1 MAADWNAIR
10 AEYIGGGTSYRK
22 LAEKYNV
29 ALRALADHA
38 KAEGWPAARDKAR
51 DRSVT
56 LAQRKTA
63 DAAAANAVR
72 FERARKA
79 AIDKIIAGIE
89 ALPEGATRVQERE
102 YSAADGKLVRLVR
115 TVDYDVNALVAS
127 LERLSRIY
135 GYKSDADK
143 REQEARIR
151 QLEQSVGA
159 AQSEPVVIRFED
171 ADAEEAGI

>member
-22 LAEKYNV
+22 LAEKYGV
-29 ALRALADHA
+29 SFMTLKTKA
-38 KAEGWPAARDKAR
+38 KAENWTGLRTQAEHKANTR
-51 DRSVT
+51 ATQKV
-56 LAQRKTA
+56 AN
-63 DAAAANAVR
+63 AAAVNADR

-89 ALPEGATRVQERE
+89 TLPEGATRVQERE
-102 YSAADGKLVRLVR
+102 YSAADGKLVR
-115 TVDYDVNALVAS
+115 TVDYDVGALVAS
-127 LERLSRIY
+127 LERLSRIF
-135 GYKSDADK
+135 GYKSAADM

>member
-1 MAADWNAIR
+1 MATNWDAIR

-22 LAEKYNV
+22 LAEKYGV

-38 KAEGWPAARDKAR
+38 KSEGWPAARDKAR

-63 DAAAANAVR
+63 NAAAANAVK
-72 FERARKA
+72 FERAQRA
-79 AIDKIIAGIE
+79 AIDKLIAGIE
-89 ALPEGATRVQERE
+89 SLPEGATRVQERE
-102 YSAADGKLVRLVR
+102 YSAADGKLVR

-135 GYKSDADK
+135 GYKSAADM

-159 AQSEPVVIRFED
+159 AQSEPVVIRFDD
-171 ADAEEAGI
+171 ADAEEAGV